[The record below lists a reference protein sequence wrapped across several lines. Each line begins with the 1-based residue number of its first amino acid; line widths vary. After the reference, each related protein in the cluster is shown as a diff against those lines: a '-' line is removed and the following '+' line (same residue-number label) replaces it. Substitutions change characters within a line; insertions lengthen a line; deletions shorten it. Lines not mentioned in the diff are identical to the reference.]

1 MDFYYNQKREF
12 KSYAQRSV
20 TMGNNGMVA
29 SSQPLATLSGY
40 KILAHGGNAVDA
52 AVAMVSTLNVVEPHS
67 AGLGGDAFALIY
79 LAKQNKIVGMN
90 GSGKSPGRA
99 DISFF
104 HEKGIKEIP
113 SLGILPVTVP
123 TVQKSNFLSSSPS
136 LKILSCSSLKLEI
149 GN

>member
-29 SSQPLATLSGY
+29 SSQSLATLSGY
-40 KILAHGGNAVDA
+40 KILARGGNAVDA

-67 AGLGGDAFALIY
+67 AGLGGYAFALIY

-99 DISFF
+99 NISFF
-104 HEKGIKEIP
+104 HEKGMGNAKAIDHKIIAC
-113 SLGILPVTVP
+113 GIDF
-123 TVQKSNFLSSSPS
+123 KR
-136 LKILSCSSLKLEI
+136 C
-149 GN
+149 